1 MEAKITWKNKMQFEA
16 DNRGMKTIIDAF
28 SEFGGDNQGPT
39 PKELLLNAIMGCSG
53 MDVIS
58 ILTKMRQVPTSFSI
72 KALADKTKE
81 PPTHFSRVNIRYDL
95 TGEIEA
101 EKALKAVTSSMTKY
115 CGVSFMV
122 AKRVPIFYEVYLNDQ
137 KVGEGQAFPG

>member
-1 MEAKITWKNKMQFEA
+1 M
-16 DNRGMKTIIDAF
+16 DAF
-28 SEFGGDNQGPT
+28 PEFGGDDLGPT
-39 PKELLLNAIMGCSG
+39 PKELLLNAVMGCTG

-58 ILTKMRQVPTSFSI
+58 ILTKMRQTPTAFSI
-72 KALADKTKE
+72 KALAEKTKE
-81 PPTHFSRVNIRYDL
+81 APTHFPRIDLRYEL

-101 EKALKAVTSSMTKY
+101 EKLLKAVTSSMTKY

-122 AKRVPIFYEVYLNDQ
+122 AKRVPIFYDVYLNDK